1 MAVSLEKK
9 QNKKAQPPKHSKLL
23 SSYIHYASLSFQM
36 MAIMSIAVWAGLK
49 LDKFFQLNFPVF
61 LILLS
66 LGATVLTIYLL
77 IRKLTRTLHK

>member
-1 MAVSLEKK
+1 
-9 QNKKAQPPKHSKLL
+9 
-23 SSYIHYASLSFQM
+23 M